1 MGNEQQSFEREQVV
15 QIINSVVSKIENVGG
30 DATATGIFKELK
42 TLQRIIDEA
51 RNEIGLTR
59 PTDIKDKHI
68 PTATDELDAV
78 VESTAEATGA
88 IMDSCDVIQEKA
100 GAIGGEVGDAIGNEV
115 IKIFE
120 ACSFQDITGQRI
132 TKVVTTLKT
141 IEDKVAQLINVL
153 GESLPIEEHG
163 EEDSDVGKTIEEK
176 LLNGPQ
182 LPDKAITQDDI
193 DKLLEEFD

>member
-1 MGNEQQSFEREQVV
+1 MSDAHQSYEREQVV

-42 TLQRIIDEA
+42 ALQRVIEDA
-51 RNEIGLTR
+51 RADIASTR
-59 PTDIKDKHI
+59 PGDINDKHI

-78 VESTAEATGA
+78 VDSTAEATGT
-88 IMDSCDVIQEKA
+88 IMDCCDIIQEKA
-100 GAIGGEVGDAIGNEV
+100 TGAGGEAADAINNEI
-115 IKIFE
+115 IKIYE

-141 IEDKVAQLINVL
+141 IEDKVGAIVKVL
-153 GESLPIEEHG
+153 GERLPIEEQG
-163 EEDSDVGKTIEEK
+163 PENDPNEGKTGDER

-182 LPDKAITQDDI
+182 LPEKAITQEDI
-193 DKLLEEFD
+193 DKLLEDF